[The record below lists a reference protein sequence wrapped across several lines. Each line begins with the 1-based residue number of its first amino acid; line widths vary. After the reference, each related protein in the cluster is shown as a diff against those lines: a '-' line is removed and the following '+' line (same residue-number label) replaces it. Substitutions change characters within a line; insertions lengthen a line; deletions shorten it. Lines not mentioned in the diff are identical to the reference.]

1 MIQATIQLPDKTRER
16 LEALIR
22 SQQETQRVIEA
33 TVQAVREALEIPD
46 DWTISDVRA
55 GFVAPQNETPG

>member
-1 MIQATIQLPDKTRER
+1 MAQAIQLPTPTRER

-33 TVQAVREALEIPD
+33 TVQAVRESLEIPD
-46 DWTISDVRA
+46 DWTISDVRV
-55 GFVAPQNETPG
+55 GFVGPEKEETPG